1 MASIRVLPSDVSN
14 AVRSYSIFPNIVS
27 IVEELVFNS
36 LDANSYKIE
45 IGISKETKKIIV
57 KDYG

>member
-1 MASIRVLPSDVSN
+1 MSIQFLGSKVSN

-27 IVEELVFNS
+27 IIEELVFNS
-36 LDANSYKIE
+36 LDANTHKIE
-45 IGISKETKKIIV
+45 IGISKETKKVIL